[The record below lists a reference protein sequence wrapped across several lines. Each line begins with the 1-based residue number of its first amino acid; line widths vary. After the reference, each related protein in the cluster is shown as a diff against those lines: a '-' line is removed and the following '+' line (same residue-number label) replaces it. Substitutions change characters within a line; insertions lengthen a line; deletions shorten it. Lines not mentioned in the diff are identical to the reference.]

1 MQYTSSHVSV
11 YSRLSSLC
19 NTLPSQRRNAII
31 MFKNKITLQEET
43 FKNEN
48 KVSLRV
54 EAKTC

>member
-1 MQYTSSHVSV
+1 MQHTPFPEEECHYYVE
-11 YSRLSSLC
+11 
-19 NTLPSQRRNAII
+19 
-31 MFKNKITLQEET
+31 NKITLQEET